1 MPIILW
7 LRRDLR
13 LTDQAALA
21 AAVGSGAPVIPVFIL
36 DDDTPKHRKM
46 GGASRWWLHHSLKS
60 LDADLRKLGSRLIL
74 RRGNSVEI
82 LCELARETGAS
93 SVHCIRHYE
102 PWWRNAEKSLA
113 ANVDLIRHDGNYL
126 MPMGSVKTGSG
137 GDFKIYT
144 PFWRALAQHMPPP
157 APLPNPFVSSPSA
170 GLQPLRINLA
180 NSQVETYSSSAQRI
194 GLSTSLEANGKGIIQ
209 APAAWPESDTLE
221 SLDLLPTKPDW
232 AEGMRDMW
240 TPGEAGAHV
249 RLADFADEARHY
261 DERRNFPSVAG
272 TSFLSPHLH
281 FGEISPAQAWHAH
294 MGAGG
299 SVEVFLKE
307 IVWREYGQNVICQ
320 YPDYG
325 SKNAREA
332 MDALPWRDLND
343 PEVAA
348 DLKAW
353 QTGRTGYP
361 IVDAG
366 MRELWATGW
375 MHNRVR
381 MIAASFLIKHLLIDW
396 RHGER
401 WFWDTL
407 VDADYASN
415 ATNWQWTAGTGVDS
429 NMFSR
434 IMAPLSQSEKF
445 GAGDYIRKWVPE
457 LRGVSD
463 PYIHDPD
470 EYGARPNAYPAKCI
484 GHRAARERALEAL
497 RHTRSAG

>member
-1 MPIILW
+1 
-7 LRRDLR
+7 
-13 LTDQAALA
+13 
-21 AAVGSGAPVIPVFIL
+21 
-36 DDDTPKHRKM
+36 
-46 GGASRWWLHHSLKS
+46 
-60 LDADLRKLGSRLIL
+60 
-74 RRGNSVEI
+74 
-82 LCELARETGAS
+82 
-93 SVHCIRHYE
+93 
-102 PWWRNAEKSLA
+102 
-113 ANVDLIRHDGNYL
+113 
-126 MPMGSVKTGSG
+126 MGSVKTGSG

-157 APLPNPFVSSPSA
+157 VPLPAPKA
-170 GLQPLRINLA
+170 I
-180 NSQVETYSSSAQRI
+180 
-194 GLSTSLEANGKGIIQ
+194 K
-209 APAAWPESDTLE
+209 APADWPESDTLE

-232 AEGMRDMW
+232 SHGMAEMW
-240 TPGEAGAHV
+240 TPGEAGAHE
-249 RLADFADEARHY
+249 RLADFADRARLY
-261 DERRNFPSVAG
+261 DEKRNFPSIAG

-281 FGEISPAQAWHAH
+281 FGEISAAQAWHAH

-299 SVEVFLKE
+299 SVGVFLKE

-332 MDALPWRDLND
+332 FDAFPWRDPGD
-343 PEVAA
+343 PAVAA

-353 QTGRTGYP
+353 QMGRTGYP

-396 RHGER
+396 REGEK

-429 NMFSR
+429 NMFVR
-434 IMAPLSQSEKF
+434 IMAPMSQSEKF
-445 GAGDYIRKWVPE
+445 DAAGYIRRWVPE
-457 LRGVSD
+457 LADLGE
-463 PYIHDPD
+463 PYVHDPED
-470 EYGARPNAYPAKCI
+470 HGVRPMGYPRKII
-484 GHRAARERALEAL
+484 GHREGRERALA
-497 RHTRSAG
+497 AYAVVKG